1 MPCMQSMEIV
11 EISWN
16 FICYSIDFLLI
27 NHYSVKKVVFFFKK
41 LAAVLLLRNY

>member
-1 MPCMQSMEIV
+1 MQSMEILEIV

-16 FICYSIDFLLI
+16 FICHSIDFLLI
-27 NHYSVKKVVFFFKK
+27 NHYSDKKVVLFKKK